1 LRCGARRVGRLDTD
15 IGRGKSNGNS
25 SGSAAPAAAYRRKNT
40 SMGCNRFLICY
51 GQTVRLFL
59 PVDRVHNGRR
69 RCGSRQAPSEQKM
82 VEDLH
87 RQRVLNFLDAF
98 YSGDTAAALACCDEN
113 FDSITHA
120 PIELFPHL
128 GHKHG
133 KDWVAEA
140 IRTQQ
145 KRYSSRKYEI
155 KFLSVDGDKVA
166 TIQFLSLRKRND
178 DRVIH
183 LEVAEFFTLRGG
195 RILVHRSF
203 FDSFDFVQQLLGQ
216 DLTDTFAVS
225 VRDAMPR

>member
-1 LRCGARRVGRLDTD
+1 M
-15 IGRGKSNGNS
+15 
-25 SGSAAPAAAYRRKNT
+25 NT
-40 SMGCNRFLICY
+40 GGEN
-51 GQTVRLFL
+51 
-59 PVDRVHNGRR
+59 
-69 RCGSRQAPSEQKM
+69 M

-113 FDSITHA
+113 FDSISHA

-133 KDWVAEA
+133 KEWVAEA

-155 KFLSVDGDKVA
+155 KFVSVEGARVA
-166 TIQFLSLRKRND
+166 TIQYLSLRKRND
-178 DRVIH
+178 DRVVH
-183 LEVAEFFTLRGG
+183 LEVAEFYTMRGG
-195 RILVHRSF
+195 RILEHRSF

-216 DLTDTFAVS
+216 DLTAAFAAS
-225 VRDAMPR
+225 VRDAIRR